1 MDFSSILKSLGSNA
15 PGIGGLAT
23 GIAGLFGGG
32 GKNPADVGMNYLNN
46 IPGQTQPYYQPYM
59 DAGKGA
65 LSDLQNQYKDLLGGG
80 VQNKLGENY
89 KESPGYQFALKQ
101 ALNASNNAHA
111 AGGQLGIPAHEQANM
126 GIAQGLAYQDY
137 NNYIKNQ
144 LGLYGEG
151 LQGEQGLNTMGYNAN
166 TGFADNMANLSSLKA
181 QYAKEGQDWKNEQK
195 NAAWNN
201 IFGSFGSLFGGGL

>member
-1 MDFSSILKSLGSNA
+1 MDFSSIFKNA

-32 GKNPADVGMNYLNN
+32 GKNPSTAGMNYLNK
-46 IPGQTQPYYQPYM
+46 IPGETKPYYQPYM

-65 LSDLQNQYKDLLGGG
+65 LSDLQNQYKDLLGGN
-80 VQNKLGENY
+80 VQNRLGENY

-126 GIAQGLAYQDY
+126 GIAQGLASQDY

-151 LQGEQGLNTMGYNAN
+151 LQGEQGINQMGYNAN
-166 TGFADNMANLSSLKA
+166 TGFADNMANLASLQA
-181 QYAKEGQDWKNEQK
+181 QYAKSGQDWQNEQR
-195 NAAWNN
+195 NSAWKS
-201 IFGSFGSLFGGGL
+201 IFGAFGSLFGGGK

>member
-1 MDFSSILKSLGSNA
+1 MDFSSIFKNA

-23 GIAGLFGGG
+23 GIAGLFGAG
-32 GKNPADVGMNYLNN
+32 GKNPANAGMNYLNQ

-80 VQNKLGENY
+80 VQNKLGESY

-126 GIAQGLAYQDY
+126 GIAQGLASQDY

-144 LGLYGEG
+144 LGLYSEG
-151 LQGEQGLNTMGYNAN
+151 LQGEQGINQMGYNAN
-166 TGFADNMANLSSLKA
+166 TGFADLLGNVGSAKA
-181 QYAKEGQDWKNEQK
+181 QYGAAGQDWKNQQNK
-195 NAAWNN
+195 DAWSN
-201 IFGSFGSLFGGGL
+201 IFGALGSFFGGGL